1 MLIISWDMQD
11 TYPVNHKFIL
21 LINFFFY
28 VFNLLIL
35 QNKKFWVKNYKFVDK
50 KEELRKYIL
59 QY

>member
-1 MLIISWDMQD
+1 MQD

-50 KEELRKYIL
+50 KEELRKYFL